1 MTVKE
6 LIEKLQEFDEDR
18 QVRLVIAN
26 VDPWDVEDYIDDK
39 KYVANLP
46 ADEDGYIE
54 LEIRDNNI
62 LEIEGTWY

>member
-6 LIEKLQEFDEDR
+6 LIEKLQEFDGDR
-18 QVRLVIAN
+18 RVRLVIAN
-26 VDPWDVEDYIDDK
+26 VDPWDVEDYIDEK

-46 ADEDGYIE
+46 ADVDGYIE
-54 LEIRDNNI
+54 LEPRDNNI